1 MEKRELVII
10 GAGPAG
16 LSSAIYGRRAGL
28 DVLLLEN
35 GTPGGQ
41 INVTNEIENWPG
53 VIHSSGLELGKNFRS
68 HAEHFKPEFRDCT
81 VKKIEIKNGSKIVIT
96 DKGEVEAEAI
106 ILATG
111 ASFRKLGCP
120 GEAEKTGA
128 GVSYC
133 AVCDGAFFQDE
144 TIAVIGGGNVAVEE
158 AGYLTRFATKVYV
171 IHRRDEFR
179 ADKLAIDQAMANPKI
194 QPVWNSVVQS
204 IEGDG
209 FVEKLVLKNVR
220 TEEIIDLPVAGV
232 FVFVGTEPNISY
244 LGENSS
250 LIKQTR
256 DGWIIT
262 NDKMETTGD
271 GAIASVAAYSYITEQ
286 LHLNSVLIDPEH
298 VFALI
303 TSSIDQNQVK
313 LQVDTEKYAKD
324 SGVKIAFVDGYR
336 NKRIV
341 EKLGLKSL
349 PALVELRKGELIR
362 NIEPKEVAAVKF
374 FVE

>member
-133 AVCDGAFFQDE
+133 AVCDGAFFPDE
-144 TIAVIGGGNVAVEE
+144 TSAVIGGGNVAVEE

-179 ADKLAIDQAMANPKI
+179 ADKLATDQAVAKPNI
-194 QPVWNSVVQS
+194 QPRWNSVVQS

-209 FVEKLVLKNVR
+209 FVEKLVH
-220 TEEIIDLPVAGV
+220 
-232 FVFVGTEPNISY
+232 
-244 LGENSS
+244 
-250 LIKQTR
+250 Q
-256 DGWIIT
+256 
-262 NDKMETTGD
+262 
-271 GAIASVAAYSYITEQ
+271 
-286 LHLNSVLIDPEH
+286 
-298 VFALI
+298 
-303 TSSIDQNQVK
+303 
-313 LQVDTEKYAKD
+313 
-324 SGVKIAFVDGYR
+324 
-336 NKRIV
+336 
-341 EKLGLKSL
+341 
-349 PALVELRKGELIR
+349 
-362 NIEPKEVAAVKF
+362 
-374 FVE
+374 